1 MDSKM
6 REYEVHARVMV
17 WLLEHGKIAE
27 VAKIGDKPLAV
38 PKLDWIDPEE
48 FRRMAEQ
55 RYPNEQ
61 RPKKQ

>member
-1 MDSKM
+1 M
-6 REYEVHARVMV
+6 
-17 WLLEHGKIAE
+17 
-27 VAKIGDKPLAV
+27 AKIGDKPLAV